1 MSSLRKRRQKEKQG
15 PKTRLGKGS
24 EPEKAQPKK
33 WEKSKDNTLSWKPRE
48 DKASRRREWSTVSML
63 LEDQGI

>member
-1 MSSLRKRRQKEKQG
+1 MSSLRKRRQRENQG
-15 PKTRLGKGS
+15 PKTRLGKGN

-33 WEKSKDNTLSWKPRE
+33 WEKSQENMFSRKPRE

-63 LEDQGI
+63 LGDQGI